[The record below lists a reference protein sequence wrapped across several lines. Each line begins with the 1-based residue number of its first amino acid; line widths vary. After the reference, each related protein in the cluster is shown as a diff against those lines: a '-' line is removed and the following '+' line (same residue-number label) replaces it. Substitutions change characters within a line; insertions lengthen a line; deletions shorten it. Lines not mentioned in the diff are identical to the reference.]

1 MTDAFSEERLAQLDE
16 RWRRDPSSRIFVQLA
31 EEYRRGGRLREA
43 LGVLEQG
50 LVHHPTYVSALVVLG
65 RCRLEAGEA
74 EEAAQAL
81 ERALA
86 HDPAQLVANKL
97 LVEAY
102 LRSARPGK
110 AQERLDFYRLVNAR
124 DAEID
129 GLARRIAAASGARPP
144 APRPAV
150 APAPRPVAAPAPI
163 FDLGPLPAR
172 AARVELAPPAAARGR
187 GAGAPFGDL
196 HDPAAAARRIV
207 RALAAGGLFPIAIVP
222 EPVPAPVVVPAPLVG
237 SLAATV
243 PPAAVELEALA
254 PPAPSAV
261 EIEAPA
267 PPAPAPAAAEEAVPW
282 WRGAPEPVSP
292 AAAPAVE
299 EAPAAPIAEAAA
311 APPAVEAAE
320 AVPPWGAGLRS
331 APELDLEA
339 RAEVVAEPFSPRTI
353 GEEVER
359 ETIEEPFDEVLEASS
374 TTAALPRQAPEPP
387 PPAFEPI
394 APEQVVAAPGPPA
407 EAPVAPAPEPPAT
420 PAAAV
425 GPSATLGE
433 LYLQQGFVD
442 EAEREFR
449 AVLEVRPGDAVATAG
464 LEEIRLRRAGERPQ
478 APAPRT
484 LPAGL
489 TQRKIETLRGY
500 LDRLMRGR
508 EAGHVS

>member
-1 MTDAFSEERLAQLDE
+1 
-16 RWRRDPSSRIFVQLA
+16 
-31 EEYRRGGRLREA
+31 
-43 LGVLEQG
+43 VLEQG

-102 LRSARPGK
+102 LRSGRPAQAR
-110 AQERLDFYRLVNAR
+110 ERLDFYRLFNDH

-129 GLARRIAAASGARPP
+129 GLARRIAAASGARPL
-144 APRPAV
+144 APRPA
-150 APAPRPVAAPAPI
+150 AAPPI
-163 FDLGPLPAR
+163 FDLGPPPR
-172 AARVELAPPAAARGR
+172 AAGVELAPPAAVRAR
-187 GAGAPFGDL
+187 GAGAPFGEL
-196 HDPAAAARRIV
+196 HDAAVAARRIV
-207 RALAAGGLFPIAIVP
+207 RALAAGGLFPIASAP
-222 EPVPAPVVVPAPLVG
+222 EPAPAPVVAPAPLV
-237 SLAATV
+237 SLLAAV
-243 PPAAVELEALA
+243 PAPAAAVE
-254 PPAPSAV
+254 PA
-261 EIEAPA
+261 EAPA
-267 PPAPAPAAAEEAVPW
+267 PPAPVELEALPPATPAPAAEAVPW
-282 WRGAPEPVSP
+282 WRGAPETPLAAPLVE
-292 AAAPAVE
+292 AAPAVAPVAEVEVAPPTAEVEVAPPTAE
-299 EAPAAPIAEAAA
+299 EAG
-311 APPAVEAAE
+311 V
-320 AVPPWGAGLRS
+320 VPPWGAGPRS

-353 GEEVER
+353 GEEIER

-374 TTAALPRQAPEPP
+374 TAAALPREAPEPP
-387 PPAFEPI
+387 PPAFEPVV
-394 APEQVVAAPGPPA
+394 PEAVPA
-407 EAPVAPAPEPPAT
+407 APEPT
-420 PAAAV
+420 PAATVPPPAPVPPETPAAVV

-449 AVLEVRPGDAVATAG
+449 AVLEVRSGDAVATAG

-500 LDRLMRGR
+500 LERLMRGR